1 MKYEVWVLEK
11 RLVGENRWRQFFCDG
26 RQEALDV
33 AEGFIDIAEKIEVK
47 PFNEYLGMSAE
58 QLLADPEAP
67 ESLRIAARIEL
78 EKAQKFNLEAEAAR
92 TATDKPV

>member
-1 MKYEVWVLEK
+1 MKYEVWVLEN

-47 PFNEYLGMSAE
+47 P
-58 QLLADPEAP
+58 
-67 ESLRIAARIEL
+67 
-78 EKAQKFNLEAEAAR
+78 
-92 TATDKPV
+92 T

>member
-1 MKYEVWVLEK
+1 MSASEIDFASTFSALVLGTQSQTSRRKGREHTMKYEVWVLEK

-47 PFNEYLGMSAE
+47 PA
-58 QLLADPEAP
+58 
-67 ESLRIAARIEL
+67 
-78 EKAQKFNLEAEAAR
+78 
-92 TATDKPV
+92 